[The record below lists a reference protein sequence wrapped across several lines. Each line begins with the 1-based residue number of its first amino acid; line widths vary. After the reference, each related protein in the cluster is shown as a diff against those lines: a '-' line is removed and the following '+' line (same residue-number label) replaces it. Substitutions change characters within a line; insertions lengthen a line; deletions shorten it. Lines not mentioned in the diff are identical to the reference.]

1 MYVDIIAL
9 SLKCHRML
17 SRFWKQPAFKEWNLD
32 SKALQP
38 NNDIH
43 DFTLVIDKHPSNK
56 VDVAFSQCRMHS
68 ILLLIT
74 LWSTVIYTVSGLS
87 WFPWSTHWG
96 LHWRYTLEN
105 LDSSVCV
112 VFWVCG
118 YFFLRRAAW
127 ISHSYP
133 WAEIRYSATML
144 SIRALS
150 FCLVGCWHK
159 RYPEMRHLESH
170 VRKRCRLMS
179 NPSNL
184 WKLIVD
190 CFHNIHAKWKRRP
203 IIQEVEHVAVPGDKI
218 YDVHILFLIVNLSST

>member
-1 MYVDIIAL
+1 MFHSPWPIRIRVLKFKWCYYVNYRVFLVVLSQLKIDVCICIFIFACNTYLYTFVYIYIYIDVLYIHIYMYVDIIAL
-9 SLKCHRML
+9 SLKSHRML

-68 ILLLIT
+68 RLFLIT

-112 VFWVCG
+112 VFWGCG
-118 YFFLRRAAW
+118 
-127 ISHSYP
+127 
-133 WAEIRYSATML
+133 
-144 SIRALS
+144 
-150 FCLVGCWHK
+150 
-159 RYPEMRHLESH
+159 
-170 VRKRCRLMS
+170 
-179 NPSNL
+179 
-184 WKLIVD
+184 
-190 CFHNIHAKWKRRP
+190 
-203 IIQEVEHVAVPGDKI
+203 
-218 YDVHILFLIVNLSST
+218 